1 MWDVILAGT
10 IVLMLVAYG
19 IWRVVTSVE
28 LREFADFISM
38 ASQFDNDLFGGET
51 REFVLNIEGVD
62 RTVGIKTAQDINDHV
77 FDCIE
82 SGTCI
87 LSSSEHRIEG
97 LHLVFRFYREH
108 GNDVLSLT
116 ERDGERVVD
125 TRTYHLDALPV
136 PLFNHLTDLV
146 RRMGT
151 SQSAELTPMDEQTA
165 ATASAWDEQTAA
177 TASAWGVVKQ
187 D

>member
-1 MWDVILAGT
+1 MLDLLLAA
-10 IVLMLVAYG
+10 IVLMFAAYG
-19 IWRVVTSVE
+19 VWKAFTSSE
-28 LREFADFISM
+28 LRQIVDFVSM
-38 ASQFDNDLFGGET
+38 ASKMDNDLFGGET
-51 REFVLNIEGVD
+51 REFVLNVEGVD
-62 RTVGIKTAQDINDHV
+62 RTVGIKTAQDIHDRV
-77 FDCIE
+77 FEPIE

-97 LHLVFRFYREH
+97 LHLVFRIHRKN
-108 GNDVLSLT
+108 GDDIMTLT

-125 TRTYHLDALPV
+125 TTEYNLDKMNPV
-136 PLFNHLTDLV
+136 PLINHLNDIV

-151 SQSAELTPMDEQTA
+151 SQSAEVEPM
-165 ATASAWDEQTAA
+165 DEQTAA

>member
-1 MWDVILAGT
+1 MLDLILAGA

-19 IWRVVTSVE
+19 IRKVFTSGE
-28 LREFADFISM
+28 LREIVDFISM
-38 ASQFDNDLFGGET
+38 ASQMDNDLFGGET
-51 REFVLNIEGVD
+51 QEFVLNVEGVD
-62 RTVGIKTAQDINDHV
+62 RTIGIKTGQDLHDRV
-77 FDCIE
+77 FERIE

-97 LHLVFRFYREH
+97 LHLVFRFHREH
-108 GNDVLSLT
+108 GNDVLNLT
-116 ERDGERVVD
+116 ERDGERVVNTTEYNLD
-125 TRTYHLDALPV
+125 TNPV
-136 PLFNHLTDLV
+136 PLINHLTDLV

-151 SQSAELTPMDEQTA
+151 SQSVEVEPV
-165 ATASAWDEQTAA
+165 DEQTAA

>member
-1 MWDVILAGT
+1 MLDLILAGT

-19 IWRVVTSVE
+19 IWKVFTSGE
-28 LREFADFISM
+28 LREIVDFISM
-38 ASQFDNDLFGGET
+38 ASQMDNDLFGGET
-51 REFVLNIEGVD
+51 REFVLNVEGVD
-62 RTVGIKTAQDINDHV
+62 RTIGIKTGQDLHDRV
-77 FDCIE
+77 FERIE

-97 LHLVFRFYREH
+97 LHLVFRFHREH
-108 GNDVLSLT
+108 GNDVLNLT
-116 ERDGERVVD
+116 ERDSERVVNTTEYNLD
-125 TRTYHLDALPV
+125 TNPV
-136 PLFNHLTDLV
+136 PLINHLTDLV

-151 SQSAELTPMDEQTA
+151 SQSAEVEPM
-165 ATASAWDEQTAA
+165 DEQTAA

>member
-1 MWDVILAGT
+1 MLDLLFVGA

-19 IWRVVTSVE
+19 VWKVFTSSE
-28 LREFADFISM
+28 LRQIADFISM
-38 ASQFDNDLFGGET
+38 ASQMDNDLFDGET
-51 REFVLNIEGVD
+51 REFVLNVEGVD
-62 RTVGIKTAQDINDHV
+62 RTVGIKTAQDIHDRV
-77 FDCIE
+77 FERIE

-97 LHLVFRFYREH
+97 LHLVFRFQRQH
-108 GNDVLSLT
+108 GDDVLNLT
-116 ERDGERVVD
+116 ERNGEQVVNTTEYNLD
-125 TRTYHLDALPV
+125 TNPV
-136 PLFNHLTDLV
+136 PLINHLTDLV

-151 SQSAELTPMDEQTA
+151 SQSAEVQPM
-165 ATASAWDEQTAA
+165 DEQTAA

>member
-1 MWDVILAGT
+1 MLDLIFAVT

-19 IWRVVTSVE
+19 IWRVVTSDE
-28 LREFADFISM
+28 LRQIADFISM
-38 ASQFDNDLFGGET
+38 ASQMDNDVFGGKT
-51 REFVLNIEGVD
+51 REFVLNVEGVD
-62 RTVGIKTAQDINDHV
+62 RTVGIKTAQDIHDRV
-77 FDCIE
+77 FERIE

-97 LHLVFRFYREH
+97 LHLVFRFHREH
-108 GNDVLSLT
+108 GNDFLSLT

-125 TRTYHLDALPV
+125 TTEYNLDTNPV
-136 PLFNHLTDLV
+136 PLINHLTDLV

-151 SQSAELTPMDEQTA
+151 SQSAEITPMDEQTA
-165 ATASAWDEQTAA
+165 ATASAW
-177 TASAWGVVKQ
+177 GVISQ

>member
-1 MWDVILAGT
+1 MLDLILAGA

-19 IWRVVTSVE
+19 IWKVVTSSE
-28 LREFADFISM
+28 LRQIVDFISM
-38 ASQFDNDLFGGET
+38 ASQMDNDLFGGET
-51 REFVLNIEGVD
+51 REFVLNVEGVD
-62 RTVGIKTAQDINDHV
+62 RTVGIKTAQDIHDHV
-77 FDCIE
+77 FERIE

-97 LHLVFRFYREH
+97 LHLVFRFQRQH
-108 GNDVLSLT
+108 GDDVLNLT
-116 ERDGERVVD
+116 ERDGDRVVD
-125 TRTYHLDALPV
+125 TTEYNLDNMNPV
-136 PLFNHLTDLV
+136 PLVNHLTDLV

-151 SQSAELTPMDEQTA
+151 SQSAEVEPM
-165 ATASAWDEQTAA
+165 DEQTAA